1 MNLGFTSE
9 EQQGMSE
16 QEQWWM
22 MQKRQAEV
30 QSCSLAGGGSVDY
43 IMHVRRKWKQKYG
56 KSNANG
62 RQRRC
67 NMDLGSNKAHVLSA

>member
-1 MNLGFTSE
+1 MDDAE
-9 EQQGMSE
+9 EVGRGSVLQ
-16 QEQWWM
+16 
-22 MQKRQAEV
+22 
-30 QSCSLAGGGSVDY
+30 LADDGSVDY

-67 NMDLGSNKAHVLSA
+67 NMDLGSNMAHVLSA